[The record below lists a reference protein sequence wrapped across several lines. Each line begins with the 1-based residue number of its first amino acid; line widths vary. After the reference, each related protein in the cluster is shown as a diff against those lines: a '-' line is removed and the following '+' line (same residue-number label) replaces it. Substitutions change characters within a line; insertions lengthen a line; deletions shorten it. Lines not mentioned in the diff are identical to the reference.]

1 MKNPVVAVETRIGVY
16 KPERFLERFFDS
28 SSGTIDRGAF
38 ESSPFSFY
46 RDEPDQKASDLV
58 LQFRTA
64 FRGGNLLPFQGANN
78 IHSIFLARLGD
89 ERDVLYPINIAK
101 SVFLC
106 KDSNGESPF
115 LPGLSPVE
123 ADAMLLAAY
132 IKVLGYERP
141 LFAGRAIGAVC
152 GDIFREQKP
161 KVDTGVLYLTAKSL
175 SLSIGGL
182 YPDSVGSRSEA
193 LASAAA
199 RLTDDQ
205 WIQGQIT
212 KKTVEVDQPAGQFD
226 VHLLLRALAQQRSV
240 QREVG
245 IGGIEAAA
253 YATAN
258 SDWEEAINFLAEF
271 YTHGPSMNLL
281 YFANIC
287 ELAASRFSPH
297 LVYIFK
303 AIEMINEVTQR
314 IPGFGLNTEDVIR
327 ELLVS

>member
-1 MKNPVVAVETRIGVY
+1 M
-16 KPERFLERFFDS
+16 
-28 SSGTIDRGAF
+28 
-38 ESSPFSFY
+38 
-46 RDEPDQKASDLV
+46 
-58 LQFRTA
+58 
-64 FRGGNLLPFQGANN
+64 
-78 IHSIFLARLGD
+78 
-89 ERDVLYPINIAK
+89 
-101 SVFLC
+101 
-106 KDSNGESPF
+106 
-115 LPGLSPVE
+115 
-123 ADAMLLAAY
+123 
-132 IKVLGYERP
+132 
-141 LFAGRAIGAVC
+141 
-152 GDIFREQKP
+152 
-161 KVDTGVLYLTAKSL
+161 
-175 SLSIGGL
+175 
-182 YPDSVGSRSEA
+182 
-193 LASAAA
+193 
-199 RLTDDQ
+199 TDDQ